1 MPLFLKLHGNKKW
14 QMIIKNNND
23 NNWCHVPLLSVCT
36 YLEKNKSQPVNIICL
51 SIEVFHEVNS
61 YKEANAVMELG
72 FLLGF

>member
-1 MPLFLKLHGNKKW
+1 MMSCASAFSLHLFG
-14 QMIIKNNND
+14 
-23 NNWCHVPLLSVCT
+23 
-36 YLEKNKSQPVNIICL
+36 KNKSQPVNIICL